1 MADKIPEKEQ
11 GKQIRLS
18 DLLGA
23 KYTGMK
29 ISASGVLGRI
39 GKGCIVDNGLR
50 FGCEQMLEHLQKTSK
65 KFYAGDVKI
74 VDEFFQMYG
83 LDKHRP

>member
-1 MADKIPEKEQ
+1 MSDKILGNAQSEQ
-11 GKQIRLS
+11 INLS

-23 KYTGMK
+23 KHTGMK

-39 GKGCIVDNGLR
+39 EKGWKVDKGMR
-50 FGCEQMLEHLQKTSK
+50 VCCGQMLTHLQDVAK

-74 VDEFFQMYG
+74 VDEFFQLYC
-83 LDKHRP
+83 LDEHRP